1 MTKIYPMTQ
10 PTHFIEVWK
19 KRIWNFIASDFF
31 PVFILMSLL
40 FLFFYILYD
49 LLDAFPAQP

>member
-1 MTKIYPMTQ
+1 MTQ